1 MFPIEPE
8 IAALI
13 ADEAAA
19 RGMTVITVEA
29 PIMGTP
35 IFNWP
40 DDFPIDD
47 AVGEAM
53 GYASMCWDPAPEGVF
68 DSERASDAADEL
80 VAFLRRKQIGL
91 PL

>member
-1 MFPIEPE
+1 MLPIDPD

-13 ADEAAA
+13 TERAEA

-40 DDFPIDD
+40 DDFPIED
-47 AVGEAM
+47 AIGEAM
-53 GYASMCWDPAPEGVF
+53 GYASMCWDPSPEGVF
-68 DSERASDAADEL
+68 DSERASDAQEEL
-80 VAFLRRKQIGL
+80 VAFLRRKQIGVL
-91 PL
+91 